1 MGANKTN
8 YHKLVLDR
16 GVIYVWSPEA
26 ITLIKQLESQQFEG
40 QHSNEIIDLHCKDY
54 DSIYFKQIFLSLYK
68 RNPAQEKRFVP
79 IDDLPL
85 YSPWSEP
92 SKNPKFQEYKKFL
105 LNEYFERASTGE
117 FKNVNTP
124 KQINTLSIDNP
135 IAYFNVVIR
144 KTLNTDWYF
153 DQGIPWNI
161 GFIFN
166 YSN

>member
-85 YSPWSEP
+85 YSPRWGSC
-92 SKNPKFQEYKKFL
+92 SAK
-105 LNEYFERASTGE
+105 
-117 FKNVNTP
+117 
-124 KQINTLSIDNP
+124 
-135 IAYFNVVIR
+135 
-144 KTLNTDWYF
+144 
-153 DQGIPWNI
+153 
-161 GFIFN
+161 
-166 YSN
+166 